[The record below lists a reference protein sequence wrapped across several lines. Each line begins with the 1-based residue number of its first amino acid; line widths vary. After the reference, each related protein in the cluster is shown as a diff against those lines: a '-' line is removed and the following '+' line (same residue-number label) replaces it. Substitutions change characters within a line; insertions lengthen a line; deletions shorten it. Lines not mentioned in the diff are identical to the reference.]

1 MDGIEFSHVFL
12 MFDLKNGMRAFCLY
26 LTAPPKIVL
35 ASSVIRALPGYK
47 LSCPVT
53 GSPPMYT
60 ALIRNS
66 SVLVNTTNI
75 AVTFIEEG
83 NYTCVATN
91 KYGSDVRDFSVI
103 LGGKRYFHTEYGVSL
118 PFKIS

>member
-1 MDGIEFSHVFL
+1 MVLGFPPFFL
-12 MFDLKNGMRAFCLY
+12 LFDLKNIICAFCSY

-47 LSCPVT
+47 LSCAVT

-75 AVTFIEEG
+75 AATFIEEG

-103 LGGKRYFHTEYGVSL
+103 LDGKRYSHTEHGVSL